1 MKINHLLAGTALATT
16 LMFAAGP
23 SMATPIDLTGGY
35 TGQIVIHYNNY
46 ESFTSGFTTSSQN
59 YGIVSI
65 SSIVTPGGNNIW
77 VQGQDGQYLAGVFD
91 DVHITKVE
99 STGSSGF
106 TSTAS
111 GGNLNL
117 YMLSA
122 FNPTTVAN
130 QGSSGYTTGGCSA
143 VNTLCYNGI
152 TNGAG
157 AQLLLSTVFTP
168 GINANPLVD
177 LKASAT
183 SVALTT
189 LSGTAVGFLH
199 ITGGNDTAQ
208 FGLDA
213 EGPNN
218 GFTTDDLKFSDTFCA
233 NGTNSCKPKIGNWQ
247 AQSSDPVK
255 AGIVAV
261 PEPGSLAL
269 LGAALLGMVPLVRRR
284 KNKKSA

>member
-1 MKINHLLAGTALATT
+1 M
-16 LMFAAGP
+16 
-23 SMATPIDLTGGY
+23 
-35 TGQIVIHYNNY
+35 
-46 ESFTSGFTTSSQN
+46 
-59 YGIVSI
+59 
-65 SSIVTPGGNNIW
+65 
-77 VQGQDGQYLAGVFD
+77 FD
-91 DVHITKVE
+91 DVHITKV
-99 STGSSGF
+99 TPTSSGF

-168 GINANPLVD
+168 GITANPLVD

-183 SVALTT
+183 SVALAT
-189 LSGTAVGFLH
+189 LSGTAAGFLH

-208 FGLDA
+208 FGPDA

-218 GFTTDDLKFSDTFCA
+218 GFTNNDMKFSDTFCA
-233 NGTNSCKPKIGNWQ
+233 NGTNSCKPLIGDWQ

-261 PEPGSLAL
+261 PEPTSLAL
-269 LGAALLGMVPLVRRR
+269 LGAAMLGMVPFLRRR